1 MEFDFSTAQRII
13 FGWGSLAKLPSVI
26 SKFGMRAFLIY
37 SKSVPAVTKIE
48 NIFNELQIKWHA
60 FAAYGE
66 PTDED
71 INQVT
76 AEAREYNCDF
86 VVSIGG
92 GSVIDTGK
100 AVSALLTNE
109 GDLLDYLEVV
119 GKGMPIKNLP
129 KPYIAIPTTAGT
141 GSEVTRN
148 AVIKI
153 TDRKVKVSMRN
164 PWLLPSVALVDPQL
178 TVNLPPKITA
188 STGMDAF
195 TQVIEPYVSRFSNQ
209 LVDLYCKEGIEKA
222 AKSLLKAYQYG
233 ENQEARTNM
242 AWVSLLGGL
251 SLANAK
257 LGAVHGFAGPIGGMF
272 KAPHGTICASLLP
285 AVIEI
290 NVRALR
296 EREPQNQ
303 KIARFEEIAKIITQ
317 EPHAKIGDGIEW
329 IKKLKEKLQIPKLS
343 EFNIHKQDFS
353 EIISKS
359 KRSSSMKGN
368 PITLTDE
375 ELWEILDMSL

>member
-1 MEFDFSTAQRII
+1 MQFDFSTTQRII
-13 FGWGSLAKLPSVI
+13 FGWGALDKLPSII
-26 SKFGMRAFLIY
+26 SKFGTRAFLIY

-60 FAAYGE
+60 FTAYGE
-66 PTDED
+66 PTDKV

-76 AEAREYNCDF
+76 AEARDYNCDF

-129 KPYIAIPTTAGT
+129 KPYIAIPATAGT

-153 TDRKVKVSMRN
+153 TNKKVKVSMRN

-178 TVNLPPKITA
+178 TVSVPPKITA

-222 AKSLLKAYQYG
+222 AKSLLKAYEYG
-233 ENQEARTNM
+233 DNQEARTNM

-285 AVIEI
+285 SVIEV

-303 KIARFEEIAKIITQ
+303 KVARFEEIAKIITQ
-317 EPHAKIGDGIEW
+317 DSHAKIRDGIEW
-329 IKKLKEKLQIPKLS
+329 IKKLKDKLHIPQLL
-343 EFNIHKQDFS
+343 EFNIHKRDFS

-368 PITLTDE
+368 PITLTDG
-375 ELWEILDMSL
+375 ELWEILEMAL